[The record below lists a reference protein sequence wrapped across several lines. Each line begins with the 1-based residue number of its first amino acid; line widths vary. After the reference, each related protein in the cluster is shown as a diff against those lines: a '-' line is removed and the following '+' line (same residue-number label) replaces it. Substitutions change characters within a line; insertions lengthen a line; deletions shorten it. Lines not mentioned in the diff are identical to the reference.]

1 MPRDILQTLFAM
13 AHKLFS
19 ADERAQMDEQYE
31 TWKASPD
38 AIAAMATAQAKSGM
52 TAVVRSLSS

>member
-1 MPRDILQTLFAM
+1 MPCDILQTLFAM

-19 ADERAQMDEQYE
+19 ADERAQVDEQYE

-38 AIAAMATAQAKSGM
+38 AMATAQAKSGM
-52 TAVVRSLSS
+52 KAVVRLLSS